1 MSSFSRLSNVSGS
14 VPLSNFIVKYLFIS
28 SVVGLTDLTSAP
40 GKYFST
46 SLRIKDHPVRNMQTL
61 DDS

>member
-1 MSSFSRLSNVSGS
+1 MSSSSPLSIVSGS
-14 VPLSNFIVKYLFIS
+14 VSLPNFIVRYLFIS
-28 SVVGLTDLTSAP
+28 SVVGLTDLTWAA

-46 SLRIKDHPVRNMQTL
+46 SLRIKDRPVRNMQTL